1 MKDII
6 WNQSATEDYHD
17 NIDYLLKKW
26 TEREALFFMDE
37 VESIISLI
45 KKDIVVFKESGFKGI
60 RQCVIN
66 KHITL
71 YYIERSNE
79 RVELLRFWNNHM
91 NREDLRL

>member
-37 VESIISLI
+37 VESQQTFPGFTRIICGKMCANLCKLWS
-45 KKDIVVFKESGFKGI
+45 K
-60 RQCVIN
+60 
-66 KHITL
+66 
-71 YYIERSNE
+71 
-79 RVELLRFWNNHM
+79 
-91 NREDLRL
+91 